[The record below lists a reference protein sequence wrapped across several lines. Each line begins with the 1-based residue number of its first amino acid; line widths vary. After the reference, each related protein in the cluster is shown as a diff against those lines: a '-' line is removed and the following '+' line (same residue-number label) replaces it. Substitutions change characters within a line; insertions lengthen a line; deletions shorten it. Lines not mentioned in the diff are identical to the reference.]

1 MPLYR
6 TPGEEQM
13 PGISYRDASPR
24 VTQFRHRQYLGPLDH
39 QGRSTIL
46 KVKTLTVAWVNN
58 PTATNGLVV
67 LKAIA

>member
-6 TPGEEQM
+6 KPGEELM
-13 PGISYRDASPR
+13 PDISYKDASPK
-24 VTQFRHRQYLGPLDH
+24 VIQLHHHQYLDPLNH

-67 LKAIA
+67 LKAI